1 MDIQEVFWKENSK
14 EQSDKS
20 TGEES
25 DTDGS
30 LSRAD
35 KSKTYMTCSISNKL
49 SENRRRNVTRK
60 IKATRKLG
68 RTFNH
73 GCSVK
78 ILNLASFLLMIR
90 SGEGNLKCNIWCRQQ
105 GDLLTGTMPQ
115 NY

>member
-35 KSKTYMTCSISNKL
+35 KSKTYMTCSSQINYLQTEEDMSQEKFKL
-49 SENRRRNVTRK
+49 QES
-60 IKATRKLG
+60 
-68 RTFNH
+68 
-73 GCSVK
+73 
-78 ILNLASFLLMIR
+78 
-90 SGEGNLKCNIWCRQQ
+90 
-105 GDLLTGTMPQ
+105 
-115 NY
+115 